1 MKEVVHTVCL
11 CDHKS
16 HKIALLEDGSVATPD
31 HPDAVE
37 QGRRLAAFARLGKPF
52 PVQGC
57 ASVVALV
64 HGADV
69 LCQYWSP
76 SNLMEAPAAWKKALV
91 EFRSDVVI
99 RFAMAAALAK
109 RVTTTTDESP
119 RARDRAAKHEATV
132 SRLMVELGKCS
143 WFEGQPFDLTTGLRS
158 DALRE
163 WGEVGSL
170 ESWHRAMGRLRL
182 RIPLQNYWLDLAENG
197 RMVYNDKLIVG
208 EESDDPRTVYA
219 IHRDLD
225 QAQLRVRAFHRN
237 ARMERLEVK

>member
-1 MKEVVHTVCL
+1 
-11 CDHKS
+11 
-16 HKIALLEDGSVATPD
+16 
-31 HPDAVE
+31 
-37 QGRRLAAFARLGKPF
+37 
-52 PVQGC
+52 
-57 ASVVALV
+57 
-64 HGADV
+64 
-69 LCQYWSP
+69 
-76 SNLMEAPAAWKKALV
+76 
-91 EFRSDVVI
+91 
-99 RFAMAAALAK
+99 MAAALAK
-109 RVTTTTDESP
+109 RVTTTEESP
-119 RARDRAAKHEATV
+119 RARDRAAKHEAIV

-225 QAQLRVRAFHRN
+225 RAQLRVRAFHRN

>member
-1 MKEVVHTVCL
+1 MNEVARTTCL
-11 CDHKS
+11 CNHKS
-16 HKIALLEDGSVATPD
+16 HKIVLLADGSVATPD
-31 HPDAVE
+31 HPEALD

-76 SNLMEAPAAWKKALV
+76 SNLMEAPAAWKRALV

-109 RVTTTTDESP
+109 RFNDTDQSP
-119 RARDRAAKHEATV
+119 RARQRAAKHEATV
-132 SRLMVELGKCS
+132 SRLMVELGRCS
-143 WFEGQPFDLTTGLRS
+143 WFEGQPFDLATGLRS
-158 DALRE
+158 EALKE
-163 WGEVGSL
+163 WGEVGAL
-170 ESWHRAMGRLRL
+170 EPWHLVMGRQRL

-208 EESDDPRTVYA
+208 EDSDDPRTVYA
-219 IHRDLD
+219 IHRDPD
-225 QAQLRVRAFHRN
+225 QAQLRVSAFQRST
-237 ARMERLEVK
+237 RLERLERK